1 MYIIISDTFLEGHE
15 VENRKIGILVVL
27 LLFLG
32 FSGRISVVAA
42 GASPSYPT
50 GDPQTWVIYQ
60 IVVDRFYDG
69 NTSNN
74 DPLKSPG
81 LYDPNKENWKLYWG
95 GDLEGIIAKLP
106 YLYELGVSAI
116 WISPVF
122 DNIDVAIDGG
132 SGPEAGY
139 HGYWPKD
146 FKVIEEHFGT
156 WAIFYKLAQEAA
168 KYNITVIIDFVPN
181 HSNPNDAGEY
191 GALYDNGTF
200 VIDYPTDTNY
210 ATVHPITKSLA
221 YIYNHNGGITNWDDR
236 WEVRY
241 KNLFNLADFNQLNPW
256 VDNYLKESTLP
267 YLNAGIGGIRIDAV
281 KHLEPGWLKTYADY
295 VYANKNVFMFGEW
308 YQGFNDEMYWDMVK
322 FANYTGISLI
332 NIPLQQ
338 VLVDVFAYDTKTMW
352 DLESAVNK
360 YTTDFMWQN
369 KLTIFIDSHD
379 VPRFLSLR
387 NDLTRFHQALAFV
400 LTAPGIPIIYYGDE
414 QYLHNDT
421 VNDFGQVGG
430 DPYNRPM
437 METWDT
443 TTTAFKLISSLS
455 GLRRYNPALAYGL
468 TTTRYVSDDVYIF
481 ERKFFDNVVLVAIN
495 RNLNSPYVVSN
506 VYTSLPDGSYND
518 YLGGL
523 LNGVGITVSS
533 GTFSVELPAGSV
545 SVWQYKATPSGPWVG
560 AIDPVMGRAGN
571 TVTVSGEGFGDTQ
584 GRVLITN
591 GQDYWT
597 AEVTYWSDK
606 SVEFIVPSGIT
617 TQLNENHVEVIIE
630 RADGATSNGI
640 AFEYL
645 TNKQI
650 PVIFEV
656 RNTQGTNLE
665 TQVGE
670 FLWLTGSV
678 PELSYWSPET
688 IKAVGPMLCPAWPD
702 WFVVASVPA
711 DTYIEFKFL
720 KAPLGGTGIWEVG
733 SNHAYLTPSSGIG
746 EVSVEA
752 NR

>member
-1 MYIIISDTFLEGHE
+1 MRS
-15 VENRKIGILVVL
+15 RKIGILVVL
-27 LLFLG
+27 LLVLG
-32 FSGRISVVAA
+32 FSGQISTVVA
-42 GASPSYPT
+42 GVSPSYPA

-60 IVVDRFYDG
+60 IVIDRFYDG

-122 DNIDVAIDGG
+122 DNIDVAVNG
-132 SGPEAGY
+132 SNGPEAGY

-156 WAIFYKLAQEAA
+156 WEIFRRLVQEAA
-168 KYNITVIIDFVPN
+168 KYNITIIIDFVPN

-200 VIDYPTDTNY
+200 VIDYPTDENY
-210 ATVHPITKSLA
+210 TTVHPITKSLS
-221 YIYNHNGGITNWDDR
+221 YIYNHNGGITNWNDR

-241 KNLFNLADFNQLNPW
+241 KNLFNLADLNQLNPW
-256 VDNYLKESTLP
+256 VDNYLKESTVP
-267 YLNAGIGGIRIDAV
+267 YLEAGIGGIRIDAV

-295 VYANKNVFMFGEW
+295 VYARKNVFMFGEW
-308 YQGFNDEMYWDMVK
+308 YQGFDDEMYWDMVK

-437 METWDT
+437 METWNT
-443 TTTAFKLISSLS
+443 STTAFKLIKALAS
-455 GLRRYNPALAYGL
+455 LRRYNPALAYGL
-468 TTTRYVSDDVYIF
+468 VITRYVSDDVYIF
-481 ERKFFDNVVLVAIN
+481 ERKFFDNIVLVAIN
-495 RNLNSPYVVSN
+495 RNLDSELACWLS
-506 VYTSLPDGSYND
+506 
-518 YLGGL
+518 
-523 LNGVGITVSS
+523 
-533 GTFSVELPAGSV
+533 FSM
-545 SVWQYKATPSGPWVG
+545 
-560 AIDPVMGRAGN
+560 AI
-571 TVTVSGEGFGDTQ
+571 
-584 GRVLITN
+584 
-591 GQDYWT
+591 
-597 AEVTYWSDK
+597 
-606 SVEFIVPSGIT
+606 
-617 TQLNENHVEVIIE
+617 
-630 RADGATSNGI
+630 
-640 AFEYL
+640 
-645 TNKQI
+645 
-650 PVIFEV
+650 
-656 RNTQGTNLE
+656 
-665 TQVGE
+665 
-670 FLWLTGSV
+670 
-678 PELSYWSPET
+678 
-688 IKAVGPMLCPAWPD
+688 
-702 WFVVASVPA
+702 
-711 DTYIEFKFL
+711 
-720 KAPLGGTGIWEVG
+720 
-733 SNHAYLTPSSGIG
+733 
-746 EVSVEA
+746 
-752 NR
+752 

>member
-1 MYIIISDTFLEGHE
+1 MRS
-15 VENRKIGILVVL
+15 RKIGILVVL
-27 LLFLG
+27 LLVLG
-32 FSGRISVVAA
+32 FSGQISTVVA
-42 GASPSYPT
+42 GVSPSYPA

-60 IVVDRFYDG
+60 IVIDRFYDG

-122 DNIDVAIDGG
+122 DNIDVAVNG
-132 SGPEAGY
+132 SNGPEAGY

-156 WAIFYKLAQEAA
+156 WEIFRRLVQEAA
-168 KYNITVIIDFVPN
+168 KYNITIIIDFVPN

-200 VIDYPTDTNY
+200 VIDYPTDENY
-210 ATVHPITKSLA
+210 ATVHPITKSLS
-221 YIYNHNGGITNWDDR
+221 YIYNHNGGITNWNDR

-241 KNLFNLADFNQLNPW
+241 KNLFNLADLNQLNPW
-256 VDNYLKESTLP
+256 VDNYLKESTVP
-267 YLNAGIGGIRIDAV
+267 YLEAGIGGIRIDAV

-295 VYANKNVFMFGEW
+295 VYARKNVFMFGEW
-308 YQGFNDEMYWDMVK
+308 YQGFDDEMYWDMVK

-437 METWDT
+437 METWNT
-443 TTTAFKLISSLS
+443 STTAFKLIKALAS
-455 GLRRYNPALAYGL
+455 LRRYNPALAYGL
-468 TTTRYVSDDVYIF
+468 VITRYVSDDVYIF
-481 ERKFFDNVVLVAIN
+481 ERKFFDNIVLVAIN
-495 RNLNSPYVVSN
+495 RNLDTSYRISN
-506 VYTSLPDGSYND
+506 IYTSLPDGTYED

-523 LNGVGITVSS
+523 LNGVGITVNS
-533 GTFSVELPAGSV
+533 GKFSVNLPAGSV
-545 SVWQYKATPSGPWVG
+545 SVWQYKAVPTGPWVG

-571 TVTVSGEGFGDTQ
+571 TVTVSGEGFGDVP

-630 RADGATSNGI
+630 RAGGARSNGI

-670 FLWLTGSV
+670 FLWVTGSV

>member
-1 MYIIISDTFLEGHE
+1 VRS
-15 VENRKIGILVVL
+15 RKIGILVVL
-27 LLFLG
+27 LLVLG
-32 FSGRISVVAA
+32 FSGQISTVVA
-42 GASPSYPT
+42 GVSPSYPA

-60 IVVDRFYDG
+60 IVIDRFYDG

-122 DNIDVAIDGG
+122 DNIDVAVNG
-132 SGPEAGY
+132 SNGPEAGY

-156 WAIFYKLAQEAA
+156 WEIFRRLVQEAA
-168 KYNITVIIDFVPN
+168 KYNITIIIDFVPN

-200 VIDYPTDTNY
+200 VIDYPTDENY
-210 ATVHPITKSLA
+210 ATVHPITKSLS
-221 YIYNHNGGITNWDDR
+221 YIYNHNGGITNWNDR

-241 KNLFNLADFNQLNPW
+241 KNLFNLADLNQLNPW
-256 VDNYLKESTLP
+256 VDNYLKESTVP
-267 YLNAGIGGIRIDAV
+267 YLEAGIGGIRIDAV

-295 VYANKNVFMFGEW
+295 VYARKNVFMFGEW

-437 METWDT
+437 METWNT
-443 TTTAFKLISSLS
+443 STTAFKLIKALAS
-455 GLRRYNPALAYGL
+455 LRRYNPALAYGL
-468 TTTRYVSDDVYIF
+468 VITRYVSDDVYIF
-481 ERKFFDNVVLVAIN
+481 ERKFFDNIVLVAIN
-495 RNLNSPYVVSN
+495 RNLDTSYRISN
-506 VYTSLPDGSYND
+506 IYTSLPDGTYED

-523 LNGVGITVSS
+523 LNGVGITVNS
-533 GTFSVELPAGSV
+533 GKFSVNLPAGSV
-545 SVWQYKATPSGPWVG
+545 SVWQYKAVPTGPWVG

-571 TVTVSGEGFGDTQ
+571 TVTVSGEGFGDVP

-630 RADGATSNGI
+630 RAGGARSNGI

-670 FLWLTGSV
+670 FLWVTGSV

>member
-1 MYIIISDTFLEGHE
+1 M
-15 VENRKIGILVVL
+15 LVVL

-32 FSGRISVVAA
+32 FSEQISTVAA
-42 GASPSYPT
+42 GVSPSYPA

-60 IVVDRFYDG
+60 IVIDRFYDG

-122 DNIDVAIDGG
+122 DNIDVPING
-132 SGPEAGY
+132 SNGLEAGY

-156 WAIFYKLAQEAA
+156 WEIFRRLSQEAA
-168 KYNITVIIDFVPN
+168 KYNITIIIDFVPN

-200 VIDYPTDTNY
+200 VIDYPTDANY
-210 ATVHPITKSLA
+210 ATVHPITKSLS
-221 YIYNHNGGITNWDDR
+221 YIYNHNGGITNWNDR

-241 KNLFNLADFNQLNPW
+241 KNLFNLADLNQLNPW
-256 VDNYLKESTLP
+256 VDNYLKESTVS
-267 YLNAGIGGIRIDAV
+267 YLEAGIGGIRIDAV

-295 VYANKNVFMFGEW
+295 VYARKNVFMFGEW

-322 FANYTGISLI
+322 FANYTGIGLI

-360 YTTDFMWQN
+360 YTIDFMWQN
-369 KLTIFIDSHD
+369 KLTIFVDSHD

-387 NDLTRFHQALAFV
+387 NDLIRFHQALAFV

-437 METWDT
+437 MKTWNT
-443 TTTAFKLISSLS
+443 STTAFKLIKTLAS
-455 GLRRYNPALAYGL
+455 LRRYNPALAYGL
-468 TTTRYVSDDVYIF
+468 IATRYVSDDIYIF

-545 SVWQYKATPSGPWVG
+545 SVWQYKATPTDPWVG

-571 TVTVSGEGFGDTQ
+571 IVTVSGEGFGDVP

-617 TQLNENHVEVIIE
+617 TQLNENHVEVRIE

-650 PVIFEV
+650 PAIFEV

-688 IKAVGPMLCPAWPD
+688 IKAVGPMLCPGWPD

>member
-1 MYIIISDTFLEGHE
+1 MRS
-15 VENRKIGILVVL
+15 RKIGILVVL
-27 LLFLG
+27 LLVLG
-32 FSGRISVVAA
+32 FSGQISTVVA
-42 GASPSYPT
+42 GVSPSYPA

-60 IVVDRFYDG
+60 IVIDRFYDG

-122 DNIDVAIDGG
+122 DNIDVAVNG
-132 SGPEAGY
+132 SNGPEAGY

-156 WAIFYKLAQEAA
+156 WEIFRRLVQEAA
-168 KYNITVIIDFVPN
+168 KYNITIIIDFVPN

-200 VIDYPTDTNY
+200 VIDYPTDENY
-210 ATVHPITKSLA
+210 ATVHPITKSLS
-221 YIYNHNGGITNWDDR
+221 YIYNHNGGITNWNDR

-241 KNLFNLADFNQLNPW
+241 KNLFNLADLNQLNPW
-256 VDNYLKESTLP
+256 VDNYLKESTVP
-267 YLNAGIGGIRIDAV
+267 YLEAGIGGIRIDAV

-295 VYANKNVFMFGEW
+295 VYARKNVFMFGEW
-308 YQGFNDEMYWDMVK
+308 YQGFDDEMYWDMVK

-437 METWDT
+437 METWNT
-443 TTTAFKLISSLS
+443 STTAFKLIKALAS
-455 GLRRYNPALAYGL
+455 LRRYNPALAYGL
-468 TTTRYVSDDVYIF
+468 VITRYVSDDVYIF
-481 ERKFFDNVVLVAIN
+481 ERKFFDNIVLVAIN
-495 RNLNSPYVVSN
+495 RNLDTSYRISN
-506 VYTSLPDGSYND
+506 IYTSLPDGTYED

-523 LNGVGITVSS
+523 LNGVGITVNS
-533 GTFSVELPAGSV
+533 GKFSVNLPAGSV
-545 SVWQYKATPSGPWVG
+545 SVWQYKAVPTGPWVG

-571 TVTVSGEGFGDTQ
+571 TVTVSGEGFGDVP

-630 RADGATSNGI
+630 RAGGARSNGI

-670 FLWLTGSV
+670 FLWVTGSV

-733 SNHAYLTPSSGIG
+733 SNHAYLTSSSGIG